1 MDTMIKKNIIYIFLL
16 LTVSHSVMAV
26 TKTYT
31 GNGNWNSSNSW
42 TPSGVPAAADDV
54 IIANNKN
61 PNVNVNNAQCKS
73 LTIQAGGSLLIG
85 NSKKLTINNVS
96 GLNIQGTF
104 EINGGDITIV
114 NNNTAFTIAS
124 GASVL
129 WNPGANTAAGS
140 TLFTKCTENFAA
152 TSTLI
157 IKKWY
162 DLNVALGSVVNGNLG
177 NVTINGVSGVWQ
189 MKNTLQT
196 NSIIGT
202 LTITSS
208 YIVLDNTGAISN
220 TTIGNIVLANSS
232 SFLDFYNGTHPGSF
246 TVNTGN
252 ISINEGELDCFY
264 TSGTGSCTFNLNGN
278 LTMTNQGY
286 LVGANGH
293 DGTVNFNV
301 SGNVNLTKSYF
312 IGINSGSGNFTS
324 NISGNLTTQKSGST
338 YSEFYGILDG
348 NGSATMNISGD
359 FNNQGYFDLIWNTGV
374 TGVGNGNCSLTIA
387 GAFNQS
393 DGDFRGIWN
402 ATTNNSGSC
411 AITIANLNFTGG
423 IFMTTYSCSSAGVNN
438 SLTVTGQTSI
448 TISSGTSIFRGN
460 GMANLSS
467 VANNSSFTLTCNGS
481 TAINGNNTG
490 EFSPNAGYGIETNI
504 FNSVVNIS
512 GGTINFGLVNHTS
525 NTRIIGAV
533 TITGGTIYFSKDQ
546 GLATTTLSNNLTMS
560 GGAVNQKN
568 NSGKTTVS
576 IAGNFSMS
584 QGTYTL
590 FSPNNTTTSDSNY
603 VSVNGDFNHSGGS
616 IRFSNNLNSNGPN
629 VLFINGSEYVLS
641 GNGNITT
648 DWTGSATT
656 FGYIV
661 FANTTNTNWSQTSTS
676 HRIEHAKYI
685 IANSAKVTVTAGPVE
700 IASENNAG
708 TDFLNIIS
716 SGVLDLKNFSIKSNG
731 ISTHTGVTVGANGIL
746 KTANVNG
753 IFDGTANAAI
763 NSTNQMDYSLAS
775 NSTIIYNGTDNQKV
789 SGFGNGVATGA
800 QHQYGN
806 LVIDFNGTPNSEY
819 VYLERSTT
827 LRGSLSTNNGELRLN
842 SFTLTAES
850 ASGSGTGYVKS
861 EDNTAVN
868 ISRLKVGY
876 TPSNKNLVFPF
887 GKSSSEII
895 YLNLNITN
903 NPGSGYV
910 TISTRATGSDNTP
923 LPGTDN
929 VNAITNINPGGAD
942 VSTTHVIDRWWE
954 VNAPG
959 VTADYTLRYSSAENT
974 TTGST
979 TTGPFNIQFWNGGNF
994 TKFNSTGN
1002 GVTTGVGAISAN
1014 LTNINGPLVLSS
1026 GSASLPIKLVQF
1038 DAKATGKVVEIT
1050 WTTAEEKNN
1059 DYFNIE
1065 RSENGQ
1071 SFEKIEEI
1079 DGAGNSNSILKY
1091 KTTDDHPLPGITY
1104 YRLKQTDFDGKFT
1117 YSPIRAVNR
1126 GEASAVS
1133 TPSIEVISF
1142 GPNPFSEQFN
1152 VNYQLTQGG
1161 ETKIMLFN
1169 MNGQVVFETD
1179 KFDDLG
1185 SNSFQFTDDR
1195 NLAIGNYILQISNGS
1210 EKISKKIIKK

>member
-1 MDTMIKKNIIYIFLL
+1 MNMKLRYLNYLIFTLAFLSSQIKA
-16 LTVSHSVMAV
+16 SV
-26 TKTYT
+26 KTYT
-31 GNGNWNSSNSW
+31 GTGNWNNNSSW
-42 TPSGVPAAADDV
+42 TPSGTPTSSHDL
-54 IIANNKN
+54 IIPTGKS
-61 PNVNVNNAQCKS
+61 PTVNISSGQCRS
-73 LTIQAGGSLLIG
+73 LTIQTGATLTIGSG
-85 NSKKLTINNVS
+85 NSLTV
-96 GLNIQGTF
+96 
-104 EINGGDITIV
+104 
-114 NNNTAFTIAS
+114 NNTAGLSISGTLDINSGNITISNTGTTFTIAS
-124 GASVL
+124 GGTVS
-129 WNPGANTAAGS
+129 WNPGTNNVASA
-140 TLFTKCTENFAA
+140 TLFTRCTENFST

-157 IKKWY
+157 IRKWY
-162 DLNVALGSVVNGNLG
+162 DFNTGLGSVISGNLG
-177 NVTINGVSGVWQ
+177 NLTIIGITGPWQ
-189 MKNTLQT
+189 MKNTLQ
-196 NSIIGT
+196 SCRVFGT
-202 LTITSS
+202 LSLTSS
-208 YIVLDNTGAISN
+208 YIILDNTGAITN
-220 TTIGNIVLANSS
+220 TTLGNIILNDATSY
-232 SFLDFYNGTHPGSF
+232 LDFFVGSHPGTF

-252 ISINEGELDCFY
+252 ITVNDGELDCFY
-264 TSGTGSCTFNLNGN
+264 LAGTGNCIFNLNGSLN
-278 LTMTNQGY
+278 ITNTGMV
-286 LVGANGH
+286 LGAYMHNG
-293 DGTVNFNV
+293 TTTINI
-301 SGNVNLTKSYF
+301 SGDVTLTKSYLYGVF
-312 IGINSGSGNFTS
+312 SGSGNSTI
-324 NISGNLTTQKSGST
+324 NISGNLTTLKSGPS
-338 YSEFYGILDG
+338 YSEIYGIKDG
-348 NGSATMNISGD
+348 NGTVNINITGN
-359 FNNQGYFDLIWNTGV
+359 FNNQGYLDLIWNSGI
-374 TGVGNGNCSLTIA
+374 TGVGNGNCSLTV
-387 GAFNQS
+387 GGTLTQS

-402 ATTNNSGSC
+402 ATTTNSGSC
-411 AITIANLNFTGG
+411 TITLGGINFTGG
-423 IFMTTYSCSSAGVNN
+423 IFMVAYSCASSSVAH
-438 SLTVTGQTSI
+438 SLTVTGST
-448 TISSGTSIFRGN
+448 TIAFGSTTNIFRGN
-460 GMANLSS
+460 GMSTLSGT
-467 VANNSSFTLTCNGS
+467 NNGS
-481 TAINGNNTG
+481 SCSLTFNGAINISGSAA
-490 EFSPNAGYGIETNI
+490 EFTTNAGYGAETINFGSTVAI
-504 FNSVVNIS
+504 AGGIITFGYTTHPVTLTSTGTFTIS
-512 GGTINFGLVNHTS
+512 GGTVNLSRDAGVSTINFLS
-525 NTRIIGAV
+525 DL
-533 TITGGTIYFSKDQ
+533 TISGGTTYLKNNAGKTSSQVNGNFN
-546 GLATTTLSNNLTMS
+546 LSNGTFMLY
-560 GGAVNQKN
+560 GN
-568 NSGKTTVS
+568 NS
-576 IAGNFSMS
+576 I
-584 QGTYTL
+584 
-590 FSPNNTTTSDSNY
+590 NNTDSTNLRINSDFS
-603 VSVNGDFNHSGGS
+603 HSGGTFQFLNNS
-616 IRFSNNLNSNGPN
+616 SNSGSVN
-629 VLFINGSEYVLS
+629 LFINGANYNLS
-641 GNGNITT
+641 GNGSMTSAGAGTSNLFGNIL
-648 DWTGSATT
+648 
-656 FGYIV
+656 FG
-661 FANTTNTNWSQTSTS
+661 NTTNTNYNRTSVN
-676 HRIEHAKYI
+676 HILQQIKY
-685 IANSAKVTVTAGPVE
+685 SVT
-700 IASENNAG
+700 
-708 TDFLNIIS
+708 
-716 SGVLDLKNFSIKSNG
+716 
-731 ISTHTGVTVGANGIL
+731 ANGIVTAIAGPL
-746 KTANVNG
+746 QIASHTTANLDLLSVQATGTLNSGTVPIVSNG
-753 IFDGTANAAI
+753 LAANCGININSGGTLQIKNPNGLYDGTNNAAI
-763 NSTNQMDYSLAS
+763 AATGNMNYILDVNSTV
-775 NSTIIYNGTDNQKV
+775 IYNGTDNQKV
-789 SGFGNGVATGA
+789 SGFGNGIATGA